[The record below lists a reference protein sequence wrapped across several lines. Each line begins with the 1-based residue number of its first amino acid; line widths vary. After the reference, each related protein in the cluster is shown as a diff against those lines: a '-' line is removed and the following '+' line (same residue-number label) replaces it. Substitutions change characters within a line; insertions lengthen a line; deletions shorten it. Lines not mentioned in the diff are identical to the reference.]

1 MMILVFW
8 GAITGCSS
16 TVCCCSPILKLIV
29 SEWHANKTIINRLR
43 GVKRTVLVKYD
54 SRCGQMSWHVAVLQP
69 MIRSPHGSGESQ
81 HSGRTSR
88 SRCKDLIQ
96 HILGGSLQLSP
107 APSRLPPLLP
117 LHSDTSLWVHLRN
130 RCPWKKSTGLTC
142 DNDNLKKKK
151 ERKAE
156 VLPETWKSWTM
167 WYIIIIGMA
176 ASGNIPPEYSRG

>member
-1 MMILVFW
+1 MEMMILVFW

-43 GVKRTVLVKYD
+43 GVKHTVLVKND
-54 SRCGQMSWHVAVLQP
+54 SRCGQMSWHVAVLQS
-69 MIRSPHGSGESQ
+69 MIRSPHGSGKSQ
-81 HSGRTSR
+81 HSVGTSR

-107 APSRLPPLLP
+107 APSQWYVSLGPSSEQMPL
-117 LHSDTSLWVHLRN
+117 
-130 RCPWKKSTGLTC
+130 KKIYRPHMWQWQ
-142 DNDNLKKKK
+142 LKKKK